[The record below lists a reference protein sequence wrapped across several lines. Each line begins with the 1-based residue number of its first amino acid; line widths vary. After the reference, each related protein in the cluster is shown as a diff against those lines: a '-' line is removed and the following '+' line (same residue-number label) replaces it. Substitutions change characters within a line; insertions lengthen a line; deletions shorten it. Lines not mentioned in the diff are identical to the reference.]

1 MKKLPIIRGKL
12 FYLSFIT
19 TFLVLLF
26 ISAVSCTNEQI
37 EDEVLEGIKGNSEI
51 KASVP
56 LQNPGFESGEVGWGD
71 TAKYAISGDE
81 HSGSKAGKVTSSSG
95 KIEQTVSVSQNTNYI
110 LKAWVNG
117 NGKLSVG
124 GKINDFNTSSY
135 EEITIAFNSG
145 SASSVTILGTRDSGD
160 VRFDDF
166 TLDSSESGD
175 PTQSG
180 QIIPT
185 SVSANGNQTGYV
197 PENTVDGEI
206 ENTESRWSSNGYTGK
221 YITYDLGVSKTISS
235 LKIAWFKGD
244 ERRAYF
250 KIRVGNSTS
259 SLSTVYDAKTNGSSG
274 TTEGLEAYNFD
285 SIEARYVR
293 ISCFGNSSSSWNS
306 IIETEIYGELGNQ
319 EDTTP
324 PGPISGLSAT
334 AGDGTVSLSWN
345 NPGDADF
352 NNVRI
357 TYAGGNATTSG
368 ESRTISGLTNGT
380 SYTFT
385 LVAVDNAGN
394 TSSSRTI
401 IATPQGNSSGGTNPS
416 DILSNLDQ
424 WKITFPLDGN
434 GKDSTNDSKSGN
446 NCNDR
451 NKNASDSEIEMGDL
465 MGQIPAP
472 YAEYFYVEGDE
483 VVFKAHCGGATTG
496 GSSYPRSEL
505 RQMPGGNDNYW
516 SMNDYQYLDVRVRAT
531 HLPVEKPEV
540 SMVQIHGPGDEPL
553 RVEYRSDE
561 QGLHVVQ
568 NDDIEVDNVLP
579 YSLGEQLRVT
589 VTVQNGRVYCRIENE
604 SRPSLDAWT
613 DDWKSEDSTGYF
625 KVGCYTQS
633 TMFLKDC
640 KSGEGYDNE
649 SPDAYGEVRVKD
661 MTLNVTY

>member
-1 MKKLPIIRGKL
+1 MKKLPAIRGKMS
-12 FYLSFIT
+12 YLSFIT
-19 TFLVLLF
+19 TLLLLLF

-37 EDEVLEGIKGNSEI
+37 EDEFLEEIKDDSEI
-51 KASVP
+51 RASI
-56 LQNPGFESGEVGWGD
+56 LIQNPGFESGEVGWGD
-71 TAKYAISGDE
+71 NAKYAISGDE
-81 HSGSKAGKVTSSSG
+81 YSGSRAGKVTNSSG
-95 KIEQTVSVSQNTNYI
+95 KIEQTVNVSQNTDYI

-117 NGKLSVG
+117 NGKLSIG
-124 GKINDFNTSSY
+124 GQTNDFNTSNY
-135 EEITIAFNSG
+135 QEITVSFNSG
-145 SASSVTILGTRDSGD
+145 NSSSVRILGTRDSGD

-166 TLDSSESGD
+166 TLNSESEG
-175 PTQSG
+175 PLGTGRIVPQ
-180 QIIPT
+180 
-185 SVSANGNQTGYV
+185 SVSANGNQSGYG
-197 PENTVDGEI
+197 PENTIDGEI
-206 ENTESRWSSNGYTGK
+206 QNTESRWSSNGYTGK

-244 ERRAYF
+244 ERNAYF

-274 TTEGLEAYNFD
+274 TTEGLETYDFD
-285 SIEARYVR
+285 NVEARYVR

-306 IIETEIYGELGNQ
+306 IIETEIHGEGGNPG
-319 EDTTP
+319 DTTP
-324 PGPISGLSAT
+324 TGPVSELNAT
-334 AGDGTVSLSWN
+334 AGNGFVALNWN

-357 TYAGGNATTSG
+357 TYNGGNVTTSG
-368 ESRTISGLTNGT
+368 ENRTISGLTNGT

-394 TSSSRTI
+394 ISSSKSVT
-401 IATPQGNSSGGTNPS
+401 ATPQGTTGGGTNPS

-434 GKDSTNDSKSGN
+434 GKDSTNDDKSGN

-451 NKNASDSEIEMGDL
+451 NRNASDSEIEMGDL
-465 MGQIPAP
+465 IGEIPMP

-568 NDDIEVDNVLP
+568 NDDIEIDNVLP

-604 SRPSLDAWT
+604 SRSGLDAWT
-613 DDWKSEDSTGYF
+613 DDWESADSTGYF

-633 TMFLKDC
+633 TMFLEDC

-661 MTLNVTY
+661 MTLDVTY

>member
-12 FYLSFIT
+12 FYSSFISM
-19 TFLVLLF
+19 FLLLLF
-26 ISAVSCTNEQI
+26 ILAVSCTNEQI
-37 EDEVLEGIKGNSEI
+37 EDEVLEGIKDDSEL
-51 KASVP
+51 KAPVL

-71 TAKYAISGDE
+71 NEKYAISGDE

-95 KIEQTVSVSQNTNYI
+95 KIEQVVSVNQNTNYI
-110 LKAWVNG
+110 LKAWVYG
-117 NGKLSVG
+117 NGKLSIG
-124 GKINDFNTSSY
+124 GQISDFNTSSY
-135 EEITIAFNSG
+135 KEIAISFNSG

-166 TLDSSESGD
+166 TLISSETGD
-175 PTQSG
+175 QTESDKVVP
-180 QIIPT
+180 IN
-185 SVSANGNQTGYV
+185 VSANGNQTGYG
-197 PENTVDGEI
+197 PENTIDGEI
-206 ENTESRWSSNGYTGK
+206 ENTESRWSSNGFTGK

-244 ERRAYF
+244 ERKAYF
-250 KIRVGNSTS
+250 KIRAGNSIS

-274 TTEGLEAYNFD
+274 STEGLEIYNFD

-306 IIETEIYGELGNQ
+306 IIETEIYGEVGNQ
-319 EDTTP
+319 GDTTP
-324 PGPISGLSAT
+324 PGPVSELRAT
-334 AGDGTVSLSWN
+334 AGDGSVSLSWN
-345 NPGDADF
+345 NPEDADF
-352 NNVRI
+352 NNI
-357 TYAGGNATTSG
+357 SIMYAGENVTTSG
-368 ESRTISGLTNGT
+368 ENRIISGLNNGT

-385 LVAVDNAGN
+385 VVALDNSGN
-394 TSSSRTI
+394 TSSPRTI
-401 IATPQGNSSGGTNPS
+401 SATPEGNTSGDTNPS
-416 DILSNLDQ
+416 DILFNLDQ

-451 NKNASDSEIEMGDL
+451 NRNASDSEIEMGDL
-465 MGQIPAP
+465 IGRIPTP

-516 SMNDYQYLDVRVRAT
+516 SMQDYQYLDVRVRAT

-540 SMVQIHGPGDEPL
+540 SMVQIHGPGNEPL
-553 RVEYRSDE
+553 RIEYRSDE

-613 DDWKSEDSTGYF
+613 DDWRSADSTGYF

-633 TMFLKDC
+633 TMFLEDC
-640 KSGEGYDNE
+640 KSGEGYNNE

-661 MTLNVTY
+661 MTLSVTY